1 MVTVDLDTRVEEVE
15 EAVCPHI
22 TSKFLC
28 APGCPTGGIACYTTQ
43 CTNGCSISVGCKWLV
58 ALSQQSALEVKYP
71 RPYLQGRFLRKVGH
85 ASYIG
90 N

>member
-28 APGCPTGGIACYTTQ
+28 GLTSRA
-43 CTNGCSISVGCKWLV
+43 VFF
-58 ALSQQSALEVKYP
+58 E
-71 RPYLQGRFLRKVGH
+71 R
-85 ASYIG
+85 
-90 N
+90 

>member
-28 APGCPTGGIACYTTQ
+28 APGCPTGGIARFTTQ
-43 CTNGCSISVGCKWLV
+43 CTNVCGISVGFKQLV
-58 ALSQQSALEVKYP
+58 ALSQQSALEVRHP
-71 RPYLQGRFLRKVGH
+71 RPYLQGRFL
-85 ASYIG
+85 
-90 N
+90 

>member
-28 APGCPTGGIACYTTQ
+28 APGCPTGGIACFTTQ

-58 ALSQQSALEVKYP
+58 ALSQQKALEVRP
-71 RPYLQGRFLRKVGH
+71 RMLYLQGRFLRKVGH

>member
-28 APGCPTGGIACYTTQ
+28 APGCPTGGIACFTAQ
-43 CTNGCSISVGCKWLV
+43 CANGCGISVGCKWLV
-58 ALSQQSALEVKYP
+58 ALSQQS
-71 RPYLQGRFLRKVGH
+71 GRILGLTSRAVFFER
-85 ASYIG
+85 
-90 N
+90 

>member
-28 APGCPTGGIACYTTQ
+28 APGCPTGGIACFTAQ
-43 CTNGCSISVGCKWLV
+43 CANGCGISVGCKWLSSFV
-58 ALSQQSALEVKYP
+58 AA
-71 RPYLQGRFLRKVGH
+71 VGPGGK
-85 ASYIG
+85 AS
-90 N
+90 